1 MNALSEHLLYYLYS
15 LIWYT
20 FLGNQTIHI
29 SSNIRSVYVF
39 TEHRRQNRE
48 ERLHVLARCSHAA
61 DRNNFISRCK
71 VQHIF
76 VEYHYIF
83 SFHIFSYMKI
93 LYVFYHYVFSFHRFS
108 LMVPLLH
115 VCRGSV
121 MRCPLSHSLMIT
133 DTCELQIWYFVKFW
147 HHPHS
152 FSGSGRLTSLLTE
165 TSRYYAMSPNHSN
178 VNSQN

>member
-1 MNALSEHLLYYLYS
+1 MFVLFMCSQNIEDKTEKRDYMFLQDAVMLLTETILSQGARYNTS
-15 LIWYT
+15 LQNTIT
-20 FLGNQTIHI
+20 F
-29 SSNIRSVYVF
+29 
-39 TEHRRQNRE
+39 
-48 ERLHVLARCSHAA
+48 
-61 DRNNFISRCK
+61 
-71 VQHIF
+71 
-76 VEYHYIF
+76 F
-83 SFHIFSYMKI
+83 SFHNFPYMKI

-178 VNSQN
+178 VNFQN